1 MDIRWKFVRNKGR
14 RKWIAEVWSDD
25 VTQRLFSEFDEPYP
39 EETYIELNEWCM
51 NTFGYHARSAFH
63 MFEFRNKKHLDWF
76 ILRWT

>member
-1 MDIRWKFVRNKGR
+1 MDIRWKFVRRKGK

-25 VTQRLFSEFDEPYP
+25 QQQHLFPEFDEPYS
-39 EETYIELNEWCM
+39 EETYTELNNWCM
-51 NTFGYHARSAFH
+51 DTFGYHARSAFH